1 MGLAGFLGKPALRT
15 LSGVPRPGC
24 SLGLGTRDFYTCART
39 YGKRISYTHQSNS
52 FQKAFKGQR
61 VIISQANHE
70 TKAPQVQTNQ
80 KTSNGAYPSQLDI
93 FSHSSSKK
101 SEKASIVD
109 QTENDEPH
117 NDPIESEEISS
128 DEVSLLRKQHKIRL
142 TPTVIEDPSI
152 PDLITSFD
160 QLTRFTKNSS
170 KSRKPRVQITSDTV
184 KNLVR
189 NMSTRGWNQPTPIQM
204 QAIPIILAVFE
215 DLLAHSPTGSGKT
228 ISFLLPIL
236 LSLPP
241 SNQSQRT
248 PRALIIEPTRELAQQ
263 VCEVTKGLMG
273 VNDKS
278 QEANWIVSVLG
289 EDEPGAEDPAA
300 KVQKPH
306 NKRQRKASNGT
317 SDRKPSQANVISRLP
332 STGCDVLISTP
343 LKLLYHIRD
352 SPESLSH
359 ITHLVLDEVDQLLD
373 KSSFLEQVDQ
383 ILEILK
389 QATTTNQETKV
400 VQKVMMSATISSEV
414 EELSKSV
421 MSSARFVRLLIGQ
434 KHAAPNKVKQ
444 RLDYVDSEASK
455 LSHFVTLLRNNNN
468 TLSKVEKLCPPVLI
482 FCQSAERVEELSK
495 ILRRELIGTVK
506 SNCID
511 YIHGSRPKEDRDQIV
526 LEFANKSIWF
536 LCCTD
541 IFSRGIDFK
550 EVNTVI
556 CWDFPQSSDSYLHRI
571 GRTGRAGNTG
581 QAVTFFTKQDGK
593 YLKMVV
599 NVMKN
604 SGCEVPDWML
614 KLGNLSKN
622 DRKIMKIKPV
632 KRTSVKQAA
641 LGINNASRKR
651 KKDGEEE
658 KGKADGDNEDDEE
671 EWVPCSVDVE

>member
-1 MGLAGFLGKPALRT
+1 MEHAFHT
-15 LSGVPRPGC
+15 LTKAIHFKRPPK
-24 SLGLGTRDFYTCART
+24 T
-39 YGKRISYTHQSNS
+39 
-52 FQKAFKGQR
+52 
-61 VIISQANHE
+61 NHE
-70 TKAPQVQTNQ
+70 TRTAQVQTIQ
-80 KTSNGAYPSQLDI
+80 KTSDGSYPSQLDV
-93 FSHSSSKK
+93 FSNSSSKK
-101 SEKASIVD
+101 TEERLLVD
-109 QTENDEPH
+109 SAKDNELH
-117 NDPIESEEISS
+117 NDSIEVANISS
-128 DEVSLLRKQHKIRL
+128 DEVSLLRKRHKIRL
-142 TPTVIEDPSI
+142 TPTILEDPSI

-160 QLTRFTKNSS
+160 QLTQFTKNPS
-170 KSRKPRVQITSDTV
+170 KSRKPRVQLPADTV
-184 KNLVR
+184 HNLVR
-189 NMSTRGWNQPTPIQM
+189 NMSLRGWNQPTPIQM
-204 QAIPIILAVFE
+204 QAIPIILAGR

-228 ISFLLPIL
+228 IAFLLPIL

-241 SNQSQRT
+241 SNRTQRK
-248 PRALIIEPTRELAQQ
+248 PRALFIEPTRELAQQ
-263 VCEVTKGLMG
+263 ICEVTKGLMG
-273 VNDKS
+273 AEDESSEKK
-278 QEANWIVSVLG
+278 WIVSVLG
-289 EDEPGAEDPAA
+289 EGEPRAEDAA
-300 KVQKPH
+300 ATAQKPR
-306 NKRQRKASNGT
+306 KRQRKTSNGT
-317 SDRKPSQANVISRLP
+317 ADRKPSQANVISRLP
-332 STGCDVLISTP
+332 TTGCDVLISTP

-352 SPESLSH
+352 SPESLSD

-389 QATTTNQETKV
+389 QATTSNQDIKV

-482 FCQSAERVEELSK
+482 FCQSAERVEELCK

-506 SNCID
+506 PNCID
-511 YIHGSRPKEDRDQIV
+511 YIHGSRPKEERDRIV
-526 LEFANKSIWF
+526 LGFANKSIWF

-571 GRTGRAGNTG
+571 GRTGRADNTG

-622 DRKIMKIKPV
+622 DRKLMKVKPL

-641 LGINNASRKR
+641 LGINNANRKR
-651 KKDGEEE
+651 KKDGELE
-658 KGKADGDNEDDEE
+658 KDKVDGDNEDDEE